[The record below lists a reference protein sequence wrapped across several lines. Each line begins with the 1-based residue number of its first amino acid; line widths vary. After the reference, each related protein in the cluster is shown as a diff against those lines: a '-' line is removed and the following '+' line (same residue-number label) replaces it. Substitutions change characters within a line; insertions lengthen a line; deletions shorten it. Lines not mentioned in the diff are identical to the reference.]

1 MSDLTWQDDHRA
13 DGLAKML
20 AQFKGLPRIEAL
32 VGALMD
38 QIQKIENVLW
48 ELYTEDWIDTASG
61 DRLDVL
67 GAIVGEERG
76 GATDDDYRAFI
87 RARIRVNRSTGLLSE
102 LVEIVRLIQSDD
114 LGVRA
119 REYYPA
125 ALQVE
130 PEEEVI
136 VDAHRVAAML
146 QDAAPAGVALR
157 FVYPT
162 AARANTLMFDNGM
175 NSGGL
180 TASQCL
186 ADGQNAPLTDGG
198 LFAGITG

>member
-1 MSDLTWQDDHRA
+1 MSDLVYQGDHRT

-48 ELYTEDWIDTASG
+48 GLYTEDWIDTASG

-67 GAIVGEERG
+67 GAVVGEERG

-157 FVYPT
+157 FVYST
-162 AARANTLMFDNGM
+162 AARASTLMFDDGVTPT
-175 NSGGL
+175 L
-180 TASQCL
+180 TAAQCL

-198 LFAGITG
+198 LFAGITA